1 MTEEKKSPIPN
12 VAELEQQLKN
22 AVDGVMEVS
31 KLWARHGLEVG
42 RTALETSA
50 GTLRT
55 AAETLKQVAD
65 RIGTHDKPETK

>member
-1 MTEEKKSPIPN
+1 MSEEKKSPIPN
-12 VAELEQQLKN
+12 AAELEQQLKG

-31 KLWARHGLEVG
+31 RLWARHGLEIG

-65 RIGTHDKPETK
+65 RLGKPETK